1 VPQLARDAFDA
12 DDLACV
18 YVAATLRE
26 ARVAEAVLT
35 AVGVD
40 YVVDVEEIGTTLF
53 GSRRHGAAFYVASA
67 QAAYSGTKLVSAGLG
82 LGVVIQEDD
91 DRPENGAGAPRL
103 PLSASSSRARR

>member
-1 VPQLARDAFDA
+1 MPRLERDAFGA
-12 DDLACV
+12 GDLACV

-26 ARVAEAVLT
+26 ARDAEQVLT

-53 GSRRHGAAFYVASA
+53 GSRRHGAAFYVSTA

-82 LGVVIQEDD
+82 LGVLIQEDD
-91 DRPENGAGAPRL
+91 REFDER
-103 PLSASSSRARR
+103 